1 MDETGTN
8 PSIENQIFAA
18 IKYIENKKKKRTDLE
33 RICKVVVSTNNG
45 LSNDD
50 IVNTVVKMHKEETL
64 KVKRYEDGPV
74 SYKINKDYVE
84 MNTLCEDYIVQSKD
98 NIEKKEEE
106 NEDVQENEISKEDTV
121 NDLELQNGQN
131 SYGDNVNENEH
142 GKVDERHGRLFSCFS
157 RWCPHAR
164 EIFNEFLP
172 AWDPGCQRW
181 CSSRTGRPFILDK
194 VNRPASHPIQQNQLS
209 NSF

>member
-1 MDETGTN
+1 MDVTRTN

-106 NEDVQENEISKEDTV
+106 NERTRA
-121 NDLELQNGQN
+121 
-131 SYGDNVNENEH
+131 
-142 GKVDERHGRLFSCFS
+142 GK
-157 RWCPHAR
+157 
-164 EIFNEFLP
+164 
-172 AWDPGCQRW
+172 
-181 CSSRTGRPFILDK
+181 
-194 VNRPASHPIQQNQLS
+194 
-209 NSF
+209 